1 MLILI
6 TTVLIT
12 LPLPNFTFQQWQ
24 WREPQQQH
32 AGQSKEESKEERSGC
47 FSSKKHCSGQFV
59 KEIFLNV
66 PFFVDN
72 FVETGFA
79 HSLIDSVTRVLEPSP
94 NRVWYILVRFSVYTI
109 L

>member
-1 MLILI
+1 MWLFFIQKN
-6 TTVLIT
+6 TV
-12 LPLPNFTFQQWQ
+12 
-24 WREPQQQH
+24 
-32 AGQSKEESKEERSGC
+32 G
-47 FSSKKHCSGQFV
+47 GQFV

-94 NRVWYILVRFSVYTI
+94 NRVWGILVRFSVYTI